1 MTPRD
6 AFQREPS
13 TTQSA
18 MLLQRF
24 DGIVGTGWIIAT
36 RRRQKWRQRHLISP
50 NEQHE
55 HEFHPAVTASL
66 CLTLSHS
73 VSFSRWPVASPP
85 ATSHSR
91 RRTHSA
97 LREQPCRARPSMPS
111 KATAPCESV
120 RAGDASRGSAP
131 QRNDCTAA
139 RSLPHEGDAEG
150 KRCIAPRAA
159 RCEFASP
166 EHGRPRDL
174 LRASVATHERGADD

>member
-6 AFQREPS
+6 AFQREPP

-55 HEFHPAVTASL
+55 HKFHREVTAFLRRPLPSSAVF
-66 CLTLSHS
+66 C
-73 VSFSRWPVASPP
+73 RWPSAALRAACRNRPCM
-85 ATSHSR
+85 R
-91 RRTHSA
+91 SA
-97 LREQPCRARPSMPS
+97 LREPPRRARPST
-111 KATAPCESV
+111 ATAPCESA
-120 RAGDASRGSAP
+120 RAGDASRDSAP
-131 QRNDCTAA
+131 RRNDCTAA
-139 RSLPHEGDAEG
+139 RSHPREGDAEG
-150 KRCIAPRAA
+150 KRGIAPRAA